1 MLLYLSTNT
10 RPDIAFAVSQVCRFN
25 KDPRVSHAKAVKM
38 IVRYLKR
45 TSEMGTIIR
54 FTNELNLVCFAD
66 ADFAGLFGREEPRS
80 DDAARSR
87 GAYIIS
93 IGGILVTWR
102 SWLMPAKCLGTLE
115 AEYQCL
121 SAAMVQMIALKTLL
135 AEVCDVL
142 ELPALRS
149 TISGTVWEDNQ
160 GAVYLATNQRI
171 TNRTKYF
178 LVKWHH
184 FWDHVSQNN
193 GKDGKFEIKKVGTH
207 DQRADYLTKGLP
219 RETYEHIRELNQGW

>member
-1 MLLYLSTNT
+1 
-10 RPDIAFAVSQVCRFN
+10 
-25 KDPRVSHAKAVKM
+25 
-38 IVRYLKR
+38 
-45 TSEMGTIIR
+45 
-54 FTNELNLVCFAD
+54 
-66 ADFAGLFGREEPRS
+66 
-80 DDAARSR
+80 
-87 GAYIIS
+87 
-93 IGGILVTWR
+93 
-102 SWLMPAKCLGTLE
+102 
-115 AEYQCL
+115 
-121 SAAMVQMIALKTLL
+121 MIALKTLL

-142 ELPALRS
+142 ELPALRA